1 MSVAPM
7 SAALGVLAAVLAA
20 ASLFVGQAGLGVP
33 DPVILWE
40 LRAPRTL
47 LALAIGGGL
56 GLSGAVLQGLLRNR
70 LADPGLLGVTGG
82 ASLGAVLAYYYG
94 LATLLPLAL
103 PLGGL
108 LGAAAAAGLIITLAA
123 RTGTG
128 ASLVL
133 AGVAVASLTGAAV
146 AVALSLAPNPFAL
159 AEITIWLLG
168 SLEDRGWREVL
179 LAVPAIAA
187 GGAVLLGLGRRLD
200 ALSLGEAAAASLGVD
215 VAGTVRRAAAG
226 AALAVGAGAAVA
238 GGVGFVGLIVPN
250 LLRAAVGE
258 RPGAL
263 LLPSLLGGGALVLA
277 ADLAVRLIPL
287 QQEMRLGVI
296 TALIGAPL
304 LLRLA
309 VAHRGR
315 P

>member
-1 MSVAPM
+1 MIRAL
-7 SAALGVLAAVLAA
+7 AALVAVLAGL
-20 ASLFVGQAGLGVP
+20 SLLVGQAGFGFVDATILG
-33 DPVILWE
+33 E

-47 LALAIGGGL
+47 LAAAIGGGL

-94 LATLLPLAL
+94 LAATLPLAL
-103 PLGGL
+103 PAGGL
-108 LGAAAAAGLIITLAA
+108 VGAALAAGAILLLAA

-128 ASLVL
+128 AALVL
-133 AGVAVASLTGAAV
+133 AGIAVASLTGAGV
-146 AVALSLAPNPFAL
+146 AVALSFAPNPFAL

-168 SLEDRGWREVL
+168 SLEDRGWREVW
-179 LAVPAIAA
+179 LAVPAVAA
-187 GGAVLLGLGRRLD
+187 GAALLLSLGRRLD
-200 ALSLGEAAAASLGVD
+200 ALSLGESTAMSLGVD

-250 LLRAAVGE
+250 LLRPLVGE

-277 ADLAVRLIPL
+277 ADIAVRMIPL
-287 QQEMRLGVI
+287 QQEMRLGVL
-296 TALIGAPL
+296 TALLGAPM

-315 P
+315 A

>member
-1 MSVAPM
+1 MSR
-7 SAALGVLAAVLAA
+7 ALALLVAVLSGL
-20 ASLFVGQAGLGVP
+20 SLLVGQAGLGFV
-33 DPVILWE
+33 DATILGE

-47 LALAIGGGL
+47 LAAAIGAGL
-56 GLSGAVLQGLLRNR
+56 GVSGAALQGLLRNR

-94 LATLLPLAL
+94 LAAILPLAL
-103 PLGGL
+103 PAGGL
-108 LGAAAAAGLIITLAA
+108 AGAALAAGAILLLAS

-128 ASLVL
+128 AALVL
-133 AGVAVASLTGAAV
+133 AGIAVASLSGAAV
-146 AVALSLAPNPFAL
+146 AVALSFAPNPFAL
-159 AEITIWLLG
+159 AEITVWLLG
-168 SLEDRGWREVL
+168 SLEDRGWREVW
-179 LAVPAIAA
+179 LALPAVAA
-187 GGAVLLGLGRRLD
+187 GAALLLGLGRRLD
-200 ALSLGEAAAASLGVD
+200 ALSLGESTAMSLGVD

-250 LLRAAVGE
+250 LLRPLVGE

-263 LLPSLLGGGALVLA
+263 LLPSLLGGAALVLA
-277 ADLAVRLIPL
+277 ADIAVRLIPL
-287 QQEMRLGVI
+287 QQEMRLGVL
-296 TALIGAPL
+296 TSLLGAPM

-315 P
+315 A

>member
-7 SAALGVLAAVLAA
+7 SAAVGVLAAVLAA

-70 LADPGLLGVTGG
+70 LADPGLLGVT
-82 ASLGAVLAYYYG
+82 
-94 LATLLPLAL
+94 
-103 PLGGL
+103 
-108 LGAAAAAGLIITLAA
+108 
-123 RTGTG
+123 
-128 ASLVL
+128 
-133 AGVAVASLTGAAV
+133 AVASLTGAAV

-200 ALSLGEAAAASLGVD
+200 ALTLGEAAAASLGVD